1 MNAIA
6 RQIRKG
12 DFRAAAKLLTE
23 IEQGNPSTIPILKA
37 LAPHTGRA
45 NVIGIT
51 GPVGTGKSSLIS
63 SLTTGFRRL
72 KQKVGILAVDPTSP
86 VSGGAILGDRIRMR
100 DHLTDSGVFIRSL
113 AARGAPGGIPTLVLA
128 EALHVLDALGLD
140 VILIETIGIGQDQ
153 TAVASVARTTVVVI
167 NPSMGDE
174 VQLLKAG
181 ILEVGDLFVINKC
194 DLPGADAM
202 ADQLAELSDSGHP
215 VPVFK
220 TSLPKHRGVEELVK
234 ALDDLWKRGRDIE
247 RASGK
252 RHK

>member
-1 MNAIA
+1 LITSIE
-6 RQIRKG
+6 RG
-12 DFRAAAKLLTE
+12 D
-23 IEQGNPSTIPILKA
+23 PSVIPILKS
-37 LAPHTGRA
+37 LAPYTGRA
-45 NVIGIT
+45 HVIGIT

-72 KQKVGILAVDPTSP
+72 KRKVGILAVDPTSP

-100 DHLTDSGVFIRSL
+100 DHFTDPGVFIRSL
-113 AARGAPGGIPTLVLA
+113 AARGAPGGLPILILA

-140 VILIETIGIGQDQ
+140 VIFIETIGIGQDQ

-202 ADQLAELSDSGHP
+202 ADHLAELSDSGHP

-220 TSLPKHRGVEELVK
+220 TSPPKHRGVEELVK
-234 ALDDLWKRGRDIE
+234 ALDDLWKRGRSIK

-252 RHK
+252 RHER